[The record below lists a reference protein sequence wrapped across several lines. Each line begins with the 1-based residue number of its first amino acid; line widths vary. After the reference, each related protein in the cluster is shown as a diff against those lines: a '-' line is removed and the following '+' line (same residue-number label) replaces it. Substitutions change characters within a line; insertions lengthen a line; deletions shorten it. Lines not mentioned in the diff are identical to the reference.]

1 MEEQKIKQDIRI
13 GANIRRNP
21 KGAGHQAQGAGP
33 PAPAGGRGDC
43 TRESLVKIERG
54 AQHIKAS
61 QLRGIRDALH
71 TTYDELLAEEQKR

>member
-13 GANIRRNP
+13 GANIRRIRKN
-21 KGAGHQAQGAGP
+21 
-33 PAPAGGRGDC
+33 RGIKPMVRLLQLEGVEI

-71 TTYDELLAEEQKR
+71 TTYDELLAEAEKR

>member
-1 MEEQKIKQDIRI
+1 MEEQKIKQDIRF
-13 GANIRRNP
+13 GANIRRFR
-21 KGAGHQAQGAGP
+21 KI
-33 PAPAGGRGDC
+33 RGIKPMALVRLLQLEGVEI

-71 TTYDELLAEEQKR
+71 TTYDELLAEAEKR